1 MPHKWRR
8 TPPASP
14 NKRNM
19 SCLNSQTMRISST
32 PAMLW
37 VAQVERKIREK
48 RSGKVFLS
56 SDQELKGASDVQNG
70 LDSGG
75 HHSDGS
81 PAELREVRADVQSC
95 EKSTFQLLIQGS
107 EPVPPTP
114 VCLLSS
120 PSLWTPPMPP
130 VTNTG
135 MPARW
140 AAIMVA
146 DTVVPPERRCG
157 MTAQCW
163 RPA

>member
-1 MPHKWRR
+1 M
-8 TPPASP
+8 
-14 NKRNM
+14 
-19 SCLNSQTMRISST
+19 
-32 PAMLW
+32 
-37 VAQVERKIREK
+37 
-48 RSGKVFLS
+48 SGKVFCS

-70 LDSGG
+70 LDSGR
-75 HHSDGS
+75 HHCNGS
-81 PAELREVRADVQSC
+81 PAELGEVRADVQSC
-95 EKSTFQLLIQGS
+95 QKSTFQIFIQGS
-107 EPVPPTP
+107 EPAPPTP

-157 MTAQCW
+157 MTAECW
-163 RPA
+163 SPGLGEVTGFGFKARERVSHFAEHVGQIAAGHLHGGPALSQVVQLL